1 MSLKIMLAISDHWV
15 CDARIDALATW
26 TLKLERE
33 VLCVHVA
40 PGGMQPEHIET
51 PGEKVL
57 RDITARIA
65 KINPNVQSLLLFA
78 TDIAEA
84 LNKTISEHRVSLLVM
99 GLSRQGLLERLI
111 EGNIP
116 RAIFAQCQIPILA
129 LPANWDGVI

>member
-1 MSLKIMLAISDHWV
+1 MILKIMLAISDHWV
-15 CDARIDALATW
+15 CDARIDALARW
-26 TLKLERE
+26 TLQLERE

-40 PGGMQPEHIET
+40 PGGLQPEHTET

-57 RDITARIA
+57 KDITARIA
-65 KINPNVQSLLLFA
+65 KINPKVQSLLLFA

-84 LNKTISEHRVSLLVM
+84 LNQAIAEHQVSLLVV

-111 EGNIP
+111 EGNVP

-129 LPANWDGVI
+129 LPTKWDGVL